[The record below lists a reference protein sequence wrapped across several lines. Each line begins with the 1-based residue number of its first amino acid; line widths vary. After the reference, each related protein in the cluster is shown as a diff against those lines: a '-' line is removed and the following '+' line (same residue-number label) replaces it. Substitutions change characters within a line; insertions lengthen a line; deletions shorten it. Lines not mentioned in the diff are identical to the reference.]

1 MPAGKNQRK
10 KICLVTLSIILDTC
24 SIFHTFRQECER
36 ANRNAAFFNHCN
48 PEDGKCKLH
57 VYSFT
62 ILASVW
68 LQLRQLTLR
77 LHSAE
82 YVLVPRIVHNVT
94 RGIFPP
100 IFLAGHKTNTP
111 EATPVHTH
119 AIPSH
124 MCSTHSILPDTDC
137 NIYCTPG
144 K

>member
-1 MPAGKNQRK
+1 M
-10 KICLVTLSIILDTC
+10 
-24 SIFHTFRQECER
+24 FRQEFER
-36 ANRNAAFFNHCN
+36 ANRNVTFFNHCN

-62 ILASVW
+62 ILASMR
-68 LQLRQLTLR
+68 LQLRQLMPR

-94 RGIFPP
+94 RRIFPL
-100 IFLAGHKTNTP
+100 IFPAGHETNTP

-124 MCSTHSILPDTDC
+124 IEKILASVNSI
-137 NIYCTPG
+137 
-144 K
+144 